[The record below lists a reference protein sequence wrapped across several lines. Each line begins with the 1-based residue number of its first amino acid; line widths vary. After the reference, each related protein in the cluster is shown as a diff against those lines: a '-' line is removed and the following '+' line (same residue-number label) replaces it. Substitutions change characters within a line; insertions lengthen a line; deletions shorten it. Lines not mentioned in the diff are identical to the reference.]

1 MIFYSIFTKSN
12 HWPRRVNR
20 VNKIIKKILIYK
32 KDLKFISKKNYYCN
46 IILAN
51 DKFIKKL
58 KPKLFHKGCFEYSFS
73 HFNLE
78 TEIFF
83 GNIKKAH
90 LSNANWIKKSSYSKS
105 GLPTVMKKIVE
116 IAV

>member
-58 KPKLFHKGCFEYSFS
+58 NYRYKKNNKPTDVLTFISKLYNKNNVEEKYCDIILSID
-73 HFNLE
+73 
-78 TEIFF
+78 T
-83 GNIKKAH
+83 IKKD
-90 LSNANWIKKSSYSKS
+90 IKKK
-105 GLPTVMKKIVE
+105 
-116 IAV
+116 